1 MRRRKLRL
9 DEIKSFDC
17 IVYRSNKLP
26 RHSPEN
32 FDVSQFDWYRN
43 RMVLQNGILLFYSLN
58 TNYNISTR
66 ELKFNQAITKTKEV
80 RVGSK
85 GALLF
90 SALGQNYLLRF
101 VRL

>member
-9 DEIKSFDC
+9 DEIKSVDC